1 MMMQKIHYL
10 TGIILITLA
19 AGAGCSTVIE
29 RIPAD
34 EIIDIGSSW
43 NDTDS
48 RLVAR
53 EMVSVILF
61 SNQDNGVV
69 WWEKFQTRN
78 RGRKPVVIVGRMKN
92 LSHEHINIRTFVK
105 DIEYELIN
113 FDQIEVVVT
122 RDEREPLV
130 EERLYQLSHVSG
142 KTAVKL
148 KEEVGADF
156 LLTGEI
162 NTIMQSNEARNLI
175 YYQVTMELTNIETG
189 IKAWAGMKKIKKL
202 TKRPRLTL

>member
-1 MMMQKIHYL
+1 MIQKIHFL
-10 TGIILITLA
+10 VGILLIA
-19 AGAGCSTVIE
+19 FFAGAGCSTVIE
-29 RIPAD
+29 RMPAD

-48 RLVAR
+48 RLVAKQ
-53 EMVSVILF
+53 MVSVILF

-69 WWEKFQTRN
+69 WWKKYQARN
-78 RGRKPVVIVGRMKN
+78 RGQKPVVIVGRVKN

-105 DIEYELIN
+105 DIEHELIN

-122 RDEREPLV
+122 RDERKPLV
-130 EERLYQLSHVSG
+130 DERVYQLSHVSG

-162 NTIMQSNEARNLI
+162 NTIMQSDEARNLI

-189 IKAWAGMKKIKKL
+189 IKEWAGIEKIKKL